1 MASTNWNNG
10 QLITMN
16 PGDTAICQELNAG
29 QLYALMFYN
38 SAQNAAGAQVAV
50 VWSNSQPPATVQV
63 PGTTANQGLASVLF
77 VNGSDTTTI
86 SAAMLQNQP
95 GAQIQ
100 TYIASVKMPVDT
112 TGINNVQLPADGQV
126 HQFQKFTRYYSV
138 PASHWYQAQIN
149 SNLNQFIAI
158 QFSNQTAIVNVLNST
173 VDPSPLVQ
181 AVGQAVSQ
189 YKINTTQFQTLSWPL
204 QGNGQQIVFV
214 NADSIQNSAAANI
227 SLQSLSQ
234 LYNVT

>member
-1 MASTNWNNG
+1 MASINWDGG
-10 QLITMN
+10 QLLTMS
-16 PGDTAICQELNAG
+16 PGDTATCQKLNAN

-38 SAQNAAGAQVAV
+38 SAGNDAGAQVSV

-63 PGTTANQGLASVLF
+63 PGTTANQGLASILF
-77 VNGSDTTTI
+77 VDGSDTTTV

-112 TGINNVQLPADGQV
+112 SGINNQQLPSDGQV
-126 HQFQKFTRYYSV
+126 HGFQKFTRYYSV

-149 SNLNQFIAI
+149 SNINQFMAI
-158 QFSNQTAIVNVLNST
+158 QFTESQAVVNVVNST
-173 VDPSPLVQ
+173 VDPAPLVQ
-181 AVGQAVSQ
+181 AVGRATSQ
-189 YKINTTQFQTLSWPL
+189 YTINKTQFQTLSWPL
-204 QGNGQQIVFV
+204 QGNGLQVVFV
-214 NADSIQNSAAANI
+214 NSDSVQNSQSASI

-234 LYNVT
+234 LYR